1 MNITEYKK
9 KNGFIVYRASVY
21 LGVDK
26 LTGKKARTTVTANTK
41 KGIKIKAREAVNAF
55 ASNGYTVKDKPT
67 ITTYEELVKVWWDS
81 YKNTVKPNTRQ
92 SMDGLV
98 RVHLLPVFGDYKLDK
113 LITPILQQQVNKWA
127 DKANKG
133 EKGAFAN
140 YSLLHNM
147 NKRILKY
154 GVAIQVIQYNPANDV
169 IVPRKQQ
176 KEKSTVKYLDNKE
189 LKQFLNYLDTLDQSN
204 YENLFDVVLYK
215 TLLATGCRIG
225 EALALEWSD
234 IDLESGVISITK
246 TLNRYQE
253 INSPKSSAGYRDIP
267 IDKATLLLLKQYKNR
282 QQIQSWKLGR
292 SETVVFSVFTEKYAY
307 ACNLRKRLNKHFDAA
322 GVTNVSFHGFRHTHT
337 TMMLY
342 AQTSPK
348 DVQYRLGHSN
358 LLVTENVYWH
368 TNQENAKK
376 AVSNYETAINNLWLF
391 VNCSGLKKS

>member
-1 MNITEYKK
+1 MRIKDKIK
-9 KNGFIVYRASVY
+9 KNGQKVYYASVY
-21 LGVDK
+21 LGVDQ
-26 LTGKKARTTVTANTK
+26 LTGKKARTTVTATTQ
-41 KGIKIKAREAVNAF
+41 KGVRVKARDAINAF
-55 ASNGYTVKDKPT
+55 AANGYTVKDKPT
-67 ITTYEELVKVWWDS
+67 ITTYKELVKVWWDS

-98 RVHLLPVFGDYKLDK
+98 RVHLLPVFGDYKLSK
-113 LITPILQQQVNKWA
+113 LTTPIIQQQVNKWA
-127 DKANKG
+127 DKANTG
-133 EKGAFAN
+133 QKGAFTN

-154 GVAIQVIQYNPANDV
+154 GVSMQVITYNPANDV

-176 KEKSTVKYLDNKE
+176 KEKAGVKYLDNKE
-189 LKQFLNYLDTLDQSN
+189 LKQFLDYLDTLDQSN

-234 IDLESGVISITK
+234 IDLDNK
-246 TLNRYQE
+246 TLNRFQE

-267 IDKATLLLLKQYKNR
+267 IDNATLLMLKQYKNR
-282 QQIQSWKLGR
+282 QQVQSWQLGR

-307 ACNLRKRLNKHFDAA
+307 ACNLRQRLNKHFKAA

-342 AQTSPK
+342 AQVSPK

-358 LLVTENVYWH
+358 LMMTENVYWH

-376 AVSNYETAINNLWLF
+376 AVSNYETAINSL
-391 VNCSGLKKS
+391 

>member
-67 ITTYEELVKVWWDS
+67 ITTYEGLVKVWWDS

-113 LITPILQQQVNKWA
+113 LTTPILQQQVNKWT

-176 KEKSTVKYLDNKE
+176 KEKAAVKYLDNKE

-292 SETVVFSVFTEKYAY
+292 ILCIY
-307 ACNLRKRLNKHFDAA
+307 RKICLC
-322 GVTNVSFHGFRHTHT
+322 
-337 TMMLY
+337 L
-342 AQTSPK
+342 
-348 DVQYRLGHSN
+348 
-358 LLVTENVYWH
+358 
-368 TNQENAKK
+368 
-376 AVSNYETAINNLWLF
+376 
-391 VNCSGLKKS
+391 

>member
-98 RVHLLPVFGDYKLDK
+98 RVHLLPVFSDYKLDK
-113 LITPILQQQVNKWA
+113 LTTPILQQQVNKWA

-225 EALALEWSD
+225 EALALE
-234 IDLESGVISITK
+234 
-246 TLNRYQE
+246 
-253 INSPKSSAGYRDIP
+253 
-267 IDKATLLLLKQYKNR
+267 
-282 QQIQSWKLGR
+282 
-292 SETVVFSVFTEKYAY
+292 
-307 ACNLRKRLNKHFDAA
+307 
-322 GVTNVSFHGFRHTHT
+322 
-337 TMMLY
+337 
-342 AQTSPK
+342 
-348 DVQYRLGHSN
+348 
-358 LLVTENVYWH
+358 
-368 TNQENAKK
+368 
-376 AVSNYETAINNLWLF
+376 
-391 VNCSGLKKS
+391 

>member
-1 MNITEYKK
+1 MNIKDKIK
-9 KNGFIVYRASVY
+9 KNGQKVYYASVY
-21 LGVDK
+21 LGVDQ
-26 LTGKKARTTVTANTK
+26 LTGKKARTTVTATTK
-41 KGIKIKAREAVNAF
+41 KGVRVKARDAINAF
-55 ASNGYTVKDKPT
+55 AANGYTVKDKPT
-67 ITTYEELVKVWWDS
+67 ITTYKELANSWWDS
-81 YKNTVKPNTRQ
+81 YKSSLKPNTQQ
-92 SMDGLV
+92 SYDGLIK
-98 RVHLLPVFGDYKLDK
+98 VHLLPVFGDYKLSK
-113 LITPILQQQVNKWA
+113 LTTPIIQQQVNKWA
-127 DKANKG
+127 EKANTG
-133 EKGAFAN
+133 QKGAFAN

-154 GVAIQVIQYNPANDV
+154 GVSMQVITYNPANDV

-176 KEKSTVKYLDNKE
+176 KEKAGVKYLDNKE
-189 LKQFLNYLDTLDQSN
+189 LKQFLDYLDTLDQSN

-234 IDLESGVISITK
+234 IDLDNGIISINK

-267 IDKATLLLLKQYKNR
+267 IDNATLLMLKQYKNR
-282 QQIQSWKLGR
+282 QQVQSWQLGR

-307 ACNLRKRLNKHFDAA
+307 ACNLRQRLNKHFKAA

-342 AQTSPK
+342 AQASPK
-348 DVQYRLGHSN
+348 DVQYRLGHSS
-358 LLVTENVYWH
+358 LTMTENVYWH

-376 AVSNYETAINNLWLF
+376 AVSNYETAINSL
-391 VNCSGLKKS
+391 

>member
-1 MNITEYKK
+1 MKIKDKIK
-9 KNGFIVYRASVY
+9 KNGQKVYYASVY
-21 LGVDK
+21 LGVDQ
-26 LTGKKARTTVTANTK
+26 LTGKKSRTTVTATTK
-41 KGIKIKAREAVNAF
+41 KGVRVKARDAINAF
-55 ASNGYTVKDKPT
+55 AANGY
-67 ITTYEELVKVWWDS
+67 
-81 YKNTVKPNTRQ
+81 TVKPNTRQ
-92 SMDGLV
+92 SMEGLV
-98 RVHLLPVFGDYKLDK
+98 RVHLLPVFGDYKLSK
-113 LITPILQQQVNKWA
+113 LTTPIIQQQVNKWA
-127 DKANKG
+127 DKANTG
-133 EKGAFAN
+133 QKGAFAN

-154 GVAIQVIQYNPANDV
+154 GVSLQVITYNPANDV

-176 KEKSTVKYLDNKE
+176 KEKAGVKYLDNKE
-189 LKQFLNYLDTLDQSN
+189 LKQFLDYLDTLDRSN
-204 YENLFDVVLYK
+204 YENLFDIVLYK

-234 IDLESGVISITK
+234 IDLDNGIISINK

-267 IDKATLLLLKQYKNR
+267 IDNATLLMLKQYKNR
-282 QQIQSWKLGR
+282 QQVQSWQLGR

-307 ACNLRKRLNKHFDAA
+307 ACNLRQRLNKHFKAA

-342 AQTSPK
+342 AQASPK

-358 LLVTENVYWH
+358 LMMTENVYWH

-376 AVSNYETAINNLWLF
+376 AVSNYETAINNL
-391 VNCSGLKKS
+391 

>member
-1 MNITEYKK
+1 MNIKEKIK
-9 KNGFIVYRASVY
+9 KNGQRVYYASVY
-21 LGVDK
+21 LGVDQ
-26 LTGKKARTTVTANTK
+26 LTGKKARTTVTATTK
-41 KGIKIKAREAVNAF
+41 KGVRVKARDAINAF
-55 ASNGYTVKDKPT
+55 ATNGYTVKDKPT
-67 ITTYEELVKVWWDS
+67 ITTYNELVKVWWDS

-98 RVHLLPVFGDYKLDK
+98 RVHLLPVFGDYKLSK
-113 LITPILQQQVNKWA
+113 LTTPILQQQINKWA

-176 KEKSTVKYLDNKE
+176 KEKATVKYLDNKE
-189 LKQFLNYLDTLDQSN
+189 LKQFLDYLDTLDQSN

-215 TLLATGCRIG
+215 TLLATGCRIS

-234 IDLESGVISITK
+234 IDLENGIININK

-253 INSPKSSAGYRDIP
+253 INSPKSRAGYREIP
-267 IDKATLLLLKQYKNR
+267 IDNATLLMLKQYKKH
-282 QQIQSWKLGR
+282 QQVQSWQLGR
-292 SETVVFSVFTEKYAY
+292 TETVVFSVFTEKYAY
-307 ACNLRKRLNKHFDAA
+307 ACNLRKRLNKHFKAA

-342 AQTSPK
+342 AQASPK

-358 LLVTENVYWH
+358 LTMTENVYWH

-376 AVSNYETAINNLWLF
+376 AVSNYETAINSL
-391 VNCSGLKKS
+391 

>member
-9 KNGFIVYRASVY
+9 KNGTIVYRSSVY

-26 LTGKKARTTVTANTK
+26 LTGKKARTTVTAKTK
-41 KGIKIKAREAVNAF
+41 TGVKIKAREAINAF

-67 ITTYEELVKVWWDS
+67 ITTYKELVKVWWDS

-113 LITPILQQQVNKWA
+113 ITTPILQQQVNKWA

-189 LKQFLNYLDTLDQSN
+189 LKQFLDYLDSLDQSN

-225 EALALEWSD
+225 EVLALEWSD
-234 IDLESGVISITK
+234 IDLENGVISINK

-292 SETVVFSVFTEKYAY
+292 TETVVFSVFTEKYAY
-307 ACNLRKRLNKHFDAA
+307 ACNLRKRLNKHFENA
-322 GVTNVSFHGFRHTHT
+322 GVTIPRFPPYTHH
-337 TMMLY
+337 Y
-342 AQTSPK
+342 
-348 DVQYRLGHSN
+348 DVIRSD
-358 LLVTENVYWH
+358 
-368 TNQENAKK
+368 
-376 AVSNYETAINNLWLF
+376 
-391 VNCSGLKKS
+391 